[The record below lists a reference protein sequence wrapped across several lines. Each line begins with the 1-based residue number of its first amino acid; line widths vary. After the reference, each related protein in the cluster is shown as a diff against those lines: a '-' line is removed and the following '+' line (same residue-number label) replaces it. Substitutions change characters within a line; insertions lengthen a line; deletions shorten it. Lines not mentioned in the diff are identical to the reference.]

1 MLTKNP
7 LSETNVEFGFFVSSF
22 LGQLFCFRIS
32 PCWSQHRIGPCK
44 FIPIGDS
51 RYNALNRNYH
61 ICHQFF
67 KIFRHPVRRLLNF
80 GVVKLCI
87 TDACCHIRNA
97 GDSAHFHFHMSGC
110 HGFACS
116 THTDCVCAPASDHS
130 DFCRCLVIRPGQ
142 LYVYPFLK
150 WYSAVFCTFTDDF
163 LKIFYCIPHSYPGIW
178 FRVLR
183 YSVRSTDLALLL

>member
-1 MLTKNP
+1 MCSRKVVVKPLIFRLFCTLPVSQRLRFLCLIIMACETSGIKLQGPSLCIRTHGWKFLSKKVDRLLTKNP

-51 RYNALNRNYH
+51 RHNALNRNYH

-80 GVVKLCI
+80 GVVKL
-87 TDACCHIRNA
+87 
-97 GDSAHFHFHMSGC
+97 
-110 HGFACS
+110 
-116 THTDCVCAPASDHS
+116 
-130 DFCRCLVIRPGQ
+130 
-142 LYVYPFLK
+142 
-150 WYSAVFCTFTDDF
+150 
-163 LKIFYCIPHSYPGIW
+163 
-178 FRVLR
+178 
-183 YSVRSTDLALLL
+183 